1 VQRQASVN
9 AFADDF
15 LRLAALFAVM
25 VPLVWVMR
33 HPSATPRPQPV
44 EIEGV

>member
-1 VQRQASVN
+1 MN

-33 HPSATPRPQPV
+33 HPSDTPRPQPV